1 MKLGQEIL
9 KIEQAGHERAL
20 SGLEE
25 SMSDAALAS
34 QDWATEPVTGDPDIP
49 DVDNIAYVIH
59 NLDAGNVIDDT
70 EKFIINEIGVY
81 QEYSSNNYDKKPVYM
96 SLFTAPF
103 MTSSISDFKFLGCSL
118 NKQTPKSSGDKL
130 VFQFTNLRVAPIC
143 KLLIFFVET
152 PDEAKN
158 IPEINEDFKGIKM
171 AVKPYWAS
179 DISTMTNGN
188 SLFYK
193 IDGTVVERFPYS
205 FKNGEPQIIRYP
217 FYIWGQQT
225 IERLEEH
232 KFSYKHV
239 SFDEHNQI
247 KEGFERSI
255 DAQSNAIRTENKLND
270 SISSING
277 SIDNVRLGLGIVNGN
292 IADLNGQISTLTEE
306 LRYVNEDISDIN
318 TNIST
323 HKNAEASTSTL
334 GHVRL
339 ANNIDD
345 TTVNVV
351 ATAAQV
357 KTYVSDVQTGLND
370 HKSVSATT
378 TDKGHVILAD
388 SLDSTTANAV
398 ATAAQ
403 VKAHRDTT
411 AGTSVTGHVYIANDL
426 NDERAGAVPTA
437 NQVKTYVSDVQTDLN
452 NHKSLNATTTDIGHV
467 RLASSLDDTT
477 ANVVATATQ
486 VKTHRNTMATASV
499 AGHVKLGTGRGVPND
514 AGMVGTCSNGALAV
528 RKASTDPTSGVG
540 CVRIA
545 SSIKDTDT
553 VSVPNAALVNA
564 SINAGADV
572 AINGS
577 DLRLL
582 PADVTPNDGE
592 YQAFYIPYNLLPSW
606 QIECI
611 TIPSLLNV
619 QTTPLYMAAY
629 AVSPSDAMSLLSVSS
644 NTQTWG
650 ANSERTWYF
659 ETPLSVPSG
668 YGLRVFFIDNVA
680 NAANTSCTAI
690 SDHIKSHYIPSGS
703 CAVRYSGV
711 WYGGR
716 TVDIVLSTK
725 GHADILS
732 TSTTAGHVYLAESE
746 NDARANAVPTIAQ
759 FKALLDR
766 VAALETAPASVTLV
780 TAPET
785 TTT

>member
-1 MKLGQEIL
+1 MPLT
-9 KIEQAGHERAL
+9 KINFSTAAAQTINTEL
-20 SGLEE
+20 SE
-25 SMSDAALAS
+25 
-34 QDWATEPVTGDPDIP
+34 TTDIE
-49 DVDNIAYVIH
+49 N
-59 NLDAGNVIDDT
+59 
-70 EKFIINEIGVY
+70 
-81 QEYSSNNYDKKPVYM
+81 S
-96 SLFTAPF
+96 
-103 MTSSISDFKFLGCSL
+103 KFLVADTGGTKYATL
-118 NKQTPKSSGDKL
+118 ATITSGVLAEGNITSD
-130 VFQFTNLRVAPIC
+130 VSTIRNDITNI
-143 KLLIFFVET
+143 
-152 PDEAKN
+152 
-158 IPEINEDFKGIKM
+158 
-171 AVKPYWAS
+171 
-179 DISTMTNGN
+179 
-188 SLFYK
+188 
-193 IDGTVVERFPYS
+193 
-205 FKNGEPQIIRYP
+205 
-217 FYIWGQQT
+217 
-225 IERLEEH
+225 
-232 KFSYKHV
+232 
-239 SFDEHNQI
+239 
-247 KEGFERSI
+247 
-255 DAQSNAIRTENKLND
+255 
-270 SISSING
+270 
-277 SIDNVRLGLGIVNGN
+277 NGN
-292 IADLNGQISTLTEE
+292 IATLQNGLNSVNTDIENLRDKNKEINDIIQGGMAYFTKEENIWGAINDDEDTTFQTGNSVAKNVREIKENISSISTNL
-306 LRYVNEDISDIN
+306 N
-318 TNIST
+318 TLQTNLNT
-323 HKNAEASTSTL
+323 HKS
-334 GHVRL
+334 
-339 ANNIDD
+339 
-345 TTVNVV
+345 
-351 ATAAQV
+351 AA
-357 KTYVSDVQTGLND
+357 
-370 HKSVSATT
+370 
-378 TDKGHVILAD
+378 
-388 SLDSTTANAV
+388 
-398 ATAAQ
+398 
-403 VKAHRDTT
+403 
-411 AGTSVTGHVYIANDL
+411 
-426 NDERAGAVPTA
+426 
-437 NQVKTYVSDVQTDLN
+437 
-452 NHKSLNATTTDIGHV
+452 
-467 RLASSLDDTT
+467 
-477 ANVVATATQ
+477 
-486 VKTHRNTMATASV
+486 ATAS
-499 AGHVKLGTGRGVPND
+499 AYGHVKLGTGLGVPND
-514 AGMVGTCSNGALAV
+514 AGMVGTCSNGGLAV